1 MPKLQAKSAQV
12 LKPLQRQGRSY
23 VRGDRIEV
31 TPAEALALRRQ
42 GFVTLTRGVT
52 IEKPAPPRRQP
63 RRGATRAA
71 TARNTYERKDMVA
84 EPVDE

>member
-1 MPKLQAKSAQV
+1 MPKVQTKSVQV
-12 LKPLQRQGRSY
+12 VKPLQRQGHSY

-52 IEKPAPPRRQP
+52 IERPPEPRR
-63 RRGATRAA
+63 RRGLP
-71 TARNTYERKDMVA
+71 RNTYERKDMVA
-84 EPVDE
+84 EPITE